1 MKITNTPGGAFL
13 NSREVGG
20 PGGSE
25 GAGGRGKIKIKN
37 KKFRGPSLQ
46 DLVPVEKKIQI
57 LITKLA

>member
-1 MKITNTPGGAFL
+1 M

-20 PGGSE
+20 AMGSE
-25 GAGGRGKIKIKN
+25 GAGGSGKIKIKN

-57 LITKLA
+57 LHSKKIMLGPGPKS